1 MKEFVSPFPEDNDTP
16 EMRTMLENIDSMRLL
31 LKRWLIGKYD

>member
-16 EMRTMLENIDSMRLL
+16 EMRTMLENIESEQKNRF
-31 LKRWLIGKYD
+31 K